1 MRCVSS
7 RWTRSDA
14 DPWICWLILQHP
26 LPFGPEQV
34 PNRLCSR
41 RRRAQLR
48 VHCWAHGCLPNREN
62 VSAAQPMTSPPYP
75 FSSPVEPTLCPF
87 LSEPATLRGG
97 AGTQAT
103 LDVHARRETTCCV
116 ARQGLTHTA
125 DHQLARRCSAC
136 GVASSNGRPTD
147 VCVGGCRGP
156 PGGPLQRHPA
166 SWSARTWSASHSVTQ
181 CKAGEATRFSLV
193 PCMPRS
199 QCGTN
204 REFREGWSTANAAW

>member
-1 MRCVSS
+1 MMVFLQTGRPGVGPTTHRRTLAGGGGVRCVSS

-156 PGGPLQRHPA
+156 PLADPSRG
-166 SWSARTWSASHSVTQ
+166 TQ
-181 CKAGEATRFSLV
+181 
-193 PCMPRS
+193 PRGRPEHG
-199 QCGTN
+199 QPPTV
-204 REFREGWSTANAAW
+204 